1 MPIRQVAE
9 QLGSFGVRHFIDIDR
24 NNIPS
29 FKRRTLMKKKQA
41 APLWS
46 VRLIAYSL
54 VTASLLLTQPVLASI
69 RPVKSNPVLS
79 KVNEDDKKP
88 AKKSKATKTTYA
100 VKVFPD
106 IIKKSMHVVARSG
119 NDKEISFFVFDLN
132 GKLMLNYKMKAGER
146 RTVENLPK
154 GNYVYHVFCGDE
166 ETETGKME
174 FR

>member
-1 MPIRQVAE
+1 
-9 QLGSFGVRHFIDIDR
+9 
-24 NNIPS
+24 
-29 FKRRTLMKKKQA
+29 MKKNKTA
-41 APLWS
+41 FSWP
-46 VRLIAYSL
+46 VRMIVFSL
-54 VTASLLLTQPVLASI
+54 VTASVLCVQPVFANSK
-69 RPVKSNPVLS
+69 PVKSNPV
-79 KVNEDDKKP
+79 VNNTNKDDKKP
-88 AKKSKATKTTYA
+88 AKKTKATKTTDA

-119 NDKEISFFVFDLN
+119 NDKEISFFVFDLT

-154 GNYVYHVFCGDE
+154 GDYVYHVFCGDE